1 MRRLAKAELL
11 KLTTTRTF
19 GWLALA
25 LVLLQ
30 GLTLGATL
38 AFAPADGGRFPLASD
53 FTQRTLMA
61 SGGMYGIIV
70 ALLGII
76 GMTGEY
82 RHGTITSTLLVTP
95 SREQMVAAKVA
106 VYGLAGLGLGLLSSS
121 LTLAVALPGL
131 AARKVDLALT
141 PGDVAAILLGG
152 LLYVTL
158 SGVFGVGVGAV
169 VRNQIAALAAVLVL
183 FFIVESVLVRLSPEV
198 ARWLPGQAGSAL
210 YFPGPPAPQGTGL
223 GATVLRQPM
232 GGVVFAAYAAVL
244 CFAGAVVS
252 RSNDI
257 T

>member
-1 MRRLAKAELL
+1 
-11 KLTTTRTF
+11 
-19 GWLALA
+19 
-25 LVLLQ
+25 
-30 GLTLGATL
+30 
-38 AFAPADGGRFPLASD
+38 
-53 FTQRTLMA
+53 
-61 SGGMYGIIV
+61 MYGIIV

-106 VYGLAGLGLGLLSSS
+106 VYGLAGLGLGLLSST

-131 AARKVDLALT
+131 AARNVDLALT
-141 PGDVAAILLGG
+141 PGDVAAILVGG
-152 LLYVTL
+152 LLYFAL

-210 YFPGPPAPQGTGL
+210 YFPGPAAPQGTGL
-223 GATVLRQPM
+223 GATVLRQPI

-244 CFAGAVVS
+244 CLAGVVVTRS
-252 RSNDI
+252 RDI